1 MPEEA
6 IFRSAEMSLAQFY
19 IPNEFSKDIVAA
31 LGELG
36 AVQFIDLN
44 KKVSAFQRAFVKEI
58 RVFEGKLRQVRYLKS
73 KCSEIGIEG
82 LPVWEGEAVG
92 TADDISPVLDDYEKQ
107 VSQLEA
113 AKENLVVKQ
122 SELFEQRHV
131 LTVAERFFGGR
142 PNESSIDVAVVAG
155 IIPKDNLPFLRRI
168 LWRSLRGNLIV
179 SSGDVAEP
187 IYDLKTKDY
196 VEKSVFIV
204 VTHGAEL
211 EMKAAKISE
220 AMGGHI
226 YSVNPEDTAGKLDEV
241 NLQLAELDIVVK
253 STATALELELEQVS
267 KNVEKWAEFF
277 EKEKAVYEVLNRFS
291 YDQNHT
297 LLIGEGWIP
306 SDEVARVQ
314 QAVKFISEGAQVES
328 PAVVQVLDTTRKPPT
343 YHRTNKVTSG
353 FQAMV
358 DVYAFATYREVNPGL
373 PTVITFPFTFAVMF
387 GDLGHGFIM
396 ALAAFFL
403 VLNERKLA
411 KANYGDIFDMAYE
424 GRYVLLLMGLFSM
437 YTGFVYNDVFSL
449 SMTFFKS
456 GWSWPAHKAG
466 EAVSAVSHG
475 VYAVGIDPVW
485 HGAENSLLF
494 LNSYK
499 MKVSVL
505 MGYVHMTY
513 SHMFSLVNALYFKSP
528 IDIIGTFIPGAIFY
542 QGIFGYL
549 SLAIVYKWC
558 IDWPAEGKTPP
569 SLLDLVINMFLAPGK
584 IENPLYSG
592 QKQVQLFLL
601 SLALLSVPWLLLVK
615 PLYLKRQ
622 MQQSSSAG
630 YDELATSPSDA
641 ETAVNGSEP
650 NSQAELENDDVDE
663 EEEEEEESFGDIL
676 IHQIIFTIE
685 WCLNSVS
692 HTASYLRLWA
702 LSLAHAQLS
711 QVLWSM
717 TLKGAFNFR
726 GVLGVIMIV
735 CLFAMWM
742 TLTVA
747 VLVLMEG
754 TSAMLH
760 ALRLHWVESMSKFYI
775 GEGYPFEPF
784 NFRHIST

>member
-19 IPNEFSKDIVAA
+19 FPSEVSKDIVAA
-31 LGELG
+31 LGDLG
-36 AVQFIDLN
+36 AVQFVDLN
-44 KKVSAFQRAFVKEI
+44 RKVSAFQRAYVNEI
-58 RVFEGKLRQVRYLKS
+58 RALDSSLRQVRYLKAR
-73 KCSEIGIEG
+73 CSELGVESS
-82 LPVWEGEAVG
+82 PHWAGEAVG
-92 TADDISPVLDDYEKQ
+92 TVDEVASSLDNYEKQ
-107 VSQLEA
+107 VRQLEL
-113 AKENLVVKQ
+113 AKE
-122 SELFEQRHV
+122 ELDGRQAELIEQRHV
-131 LTVAERFFGGR
+131 LTVAERFFGNHPR
-142 PNESSIDVAVVAG
+142 ENNIDVAIVAG
-155 IIPKDNLPFLRRI
+155 IIPRDNLPFLRRI

-187 IYDLKTKDY
+187 IYDIKAGGFI
-196 VEKSVFIV
+196 EKSVFII
-204 VTHGAEL
+204 VTHGSEL
-211 EMKAAKISE
+211 EMKAAKITE
-220 AMGGHI
+220 AMDGHI
-226 YSVNPEDTAGKLDEV
+226 YPVNAEDSAVRLDEV
-241 NLQLAELDIVVK
+241 NVQIAELDIVVK
-253 STATALELELEQVS
+253 STTTALELELEQVAKS
-267 KNVEKWAEFF
+267 VEKWSDFL
-277 EKEKAVYEVLNRFS
+277 EKEKAVYGILNRFS

-297 LLIGEGWIP
+297 ILIGEGWIP
-306 SDEVARVQ
+306 TDEISRVQ
-314 QAVKFISEGAQVES
+314 QAVKFISERIQVES
-328 PAVVQVLDTTRKPPT
+328 PALVQVLDTTRKPPT
-343 YHRTNKVTSG
+343 YHRTNKVTAG

-358 DVYAFATYREVNPGL
+358 DVYAYATYREVNPGL
-373 PTVITFPFTFAVMF
+373 PTVVTFPFTFAVMF

-396 ALAAFFL
+396 ALAASFL

-411 KANYGDIFDMAYE
+411 GSNYGDIFDMAYD
-424 GRYVLLLMGLFSM
+424 GRYVLLFMGLFSM

-449 SMTFFKS
+449 SMTFFES

-466 EAVSAVSHG
+466 EAISAVSRG
-475 VYAVGIDPVW
+475 VYSIGIDPAW

-505 MGYVHMTY
+505 VGYVHMTY
-513 SHMFSLVNALYFKSP
+513 SHIFSLVNAIYFKSP

-558 IDWPAEGKTPP
+558 VDWPAQGKAPP

-584 IENPLYSG
+584 IDTPLYPG

-601 SLALLSVPWLLLVK
+601 SMALISVPWLLLVK
-615 PLYLKRQ
+615 PLYIRRQ
-622 MQQSSSAG
+622 LQQKA
-630 YDELATSPSDA
+630 LAADAQEAAPATADSGNPS
-641 ETAVNGSEP
+641 
-650 NSQAELENDDVDE
+650 E
-663 EEEEEEESFGDIL
+663 EEEDDEESEEEESFGDIL

-717 TLKGAFNFR
+717 TLKSAFNFR
-726 GVLGVIMIV
+726 GVLGVVMVV

-742 TLTVA
+742 SLTVA

-784 NFRHIST
+784 KFSDVSS